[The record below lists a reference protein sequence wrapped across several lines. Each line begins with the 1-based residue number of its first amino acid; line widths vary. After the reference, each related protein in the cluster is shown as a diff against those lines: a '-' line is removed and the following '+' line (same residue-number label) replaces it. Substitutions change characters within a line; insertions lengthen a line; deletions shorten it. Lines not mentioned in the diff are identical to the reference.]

1 MTSTEKMKLVC
12 DAYATGKGE
21 AALAVILMICTNVY
35 VSNPGR
41 RANDHYG
48 APYTVWRIRAR
59 RVAAKWGDAPVS
71 IHWAALKQAL
81 EGQS

>member
-1 MTSTEKMKLVC
+1 MTSTEKMKLVR

-35 VSNPGR
+35 VS
-41 RANDHYG
+41 RAASSNYG
-48 APYTVWRIRAR
+48 VPYTVWRVRAR

-71 IHWAALKQAL
+71 IRWEALKQAL